1 MITLIPGAH
10 SVPYRPQPLSTSECG
25 GRQGRRSRRAQ
36 RALPFTPPGLAGT
49 IPGAIGD
56 FLAHVSALSSNLAVI
71 FTLNQHM
78 KRIDECLKLAPLA
91 LVEILELNSY
101 ASRPLLLVGKDIIA
115 DPADD
120 SGEHQLTHVVLYE
133 DAHPRSGFHGRT
145 LRFEEHTAQADVIG
159 FGLDKMINTG
169 PLK

>member
-1 MITLIPGAH
+1 MPG
-10 SVPYRPQPLSTSECG
+10 V
-25 GRQGRRSRRAQ
+25 
-36 RALPFTPPGLAGT
+36 
-49 IPGAIGD
+49 
-56 FLAHVSALSSNLAVI
+56 
-71 FTLNQHM
+71 

-91 LVEILELNSY
+91 LVEILELNSH

-115 DPADD
+115 DPADH
-120 SGEHQLTHVVLYE
+120 SGEHQLTRVVLYE
-133 DAHPRSGFHGRT
+133 DAHPRCGFHGRT